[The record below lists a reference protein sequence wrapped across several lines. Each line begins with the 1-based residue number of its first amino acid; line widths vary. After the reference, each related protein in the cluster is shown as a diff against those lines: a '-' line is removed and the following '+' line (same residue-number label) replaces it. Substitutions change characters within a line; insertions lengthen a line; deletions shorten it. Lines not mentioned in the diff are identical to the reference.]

1 MNDNQEITDSI
12 KTKTV
17 PFYKNAYFLTVLFVI
32 LSIVIFSIKFTFVMV
47 AGNSM
52 EPTYYN
58 GNILFAEK
66 NTELSRFNTV
76 IIYTKDNN
84 FIIKRVIGLPGETV
98 EYQDNN
104 LYINGKKIKDNY
116 GNGTTNN
123 FSVVLDKN
131 SYFCLGDNRENSKDS
146 RYFGAFNKNE
156 IFAKV
161 IK

>member
-1 MNDNQEITDSI
+1 MNKNPEITDNI
-12 KTKTV
+12 KTKNI
-17 PFYKNAYFLTVLFVI
+17 PFYKNKYLLTVLLVV
-32 LSIVIFSIKFTFVMV
+32 LVVCIFSIKFTFVMV

-52 EPTYYN
+52 EPTYHN

-76 IIYTKDNN
+76 IIYTKDNS

-98 EYQDNN
+98 EYQDNT
-104 LYINGKKIKDNY
+104 LYINGKKIEDNY

-146 RYFGAFNKNE
+146 RYFGAFNKDE